1 MYLETL
7 SFVWEKPPVA
17 IFCTKIIKTKDD
29 LSNFIRDMRIKLLT
43 SVSIDEPDSN
53 LCWNFVFVYV
63 TSKNWLLFNDTWS
76 LYIGTCM
83 YPQKY
88 NF

>member
-7 SFVWEKPPVA
+7 SFVWETSSCFFFHKN
-17 IFCTKIIKTKDD
+17 KTKDD

-43 SVSIDEPDSN
+43 SVSIEEPDSN

-63 TSKNWLLFNDTWS
+63 TSKNWLLFNDTGS